1 MGKRSR
7 SKHDREPQP
16 PKATVITARD
26 DRRETVILAAIL
38 FLATLLAYAHVVKHD
53 FVSFDDPIYVT
64 QNGHVR
70 SGLSPDNISW
80 AFTTTH
86 AFNWHPL
93 TWISHQ
99 LDVSLFGVNAGR
111 LAAGNVLLHAL
122 SSILLL
128 FLLRR
133 MTGRTFPSAAI
144 AALFALHPAHVESV
158 AWISE
163 RKDVLS
169 TLLFLA
175 TIWLYVDWSERRTP
189 ARYAAMLAVFA
200 LALLAKPMVV
210 TLPFVLLLLDWWPL
224 KRGVQIKDKLP
235 LLAMLIPAI
244 VMTLRAQLI
253 AVAIPLSERLS
264 NAIQSYVSY
273 LLLLAWPAR
282 LAIIYPMRPPSPG
295 LTFATLLVLLAIT
308 AAALYF
314 ARRAPFA
321 LTGWLWYLGTLV
333 PVIGI
338 VQVGRQAM
346 ADRYTY
352 IPSIGIFIAVV
363 FLIDR
368 LPVPRAALI
377 GATTVIVAIFAFLTF
392 AQVRTWQNSTTLYR
406 HAIDVTS
413 DNDIA
418 HTLLGEVYNGAHDT
432 AAAEREFNAAIE
444 INPNNEEALLDF
456 GRMKLAAGKNAEAIP
471 LLERALKIRDDIT
484 TRASLEGARGN
495 LPAALAAYQQAVRE
509 RPELADRHNDFAAM
523 LAAAGRDDE
532 AIEHYNEAIRI
543 DPNQYDARMNLG
555 AILSRRNR
563 NQDAVTQF
571 RAAAEIVPTS
581 AEPHVYLALVYAS
594 DKRVDEAVAELKA
607 AIAVDHD
614 QANTQLTNALHIQP
628 NPTNIDAY
636 ASFLETQRH

>member
-1 MGKRSR
+1 
-7 SKHDREPQP
+7 
-16 PKATVITARD
+16 
-26 DRRETVILAAIL
+26 
-38 FLATLLAYAHVVKHD
+38 
-53 FVSFDDPIYVT
+53 
-64 QNGHVR
+64 
-70 SGLSPDNISW
+70 
-80 AFTTTH
+80 
-86 AFNWHPL
+86 
-93 TWISHQ
+93 
-99 LDVSLFGVNAGR
+99 
-111 LAAGNVLLHAL
+111 
-122 SSILLL
+122 
-128 FLLRR
+128 
-133 MTGRTFPSAAI
+133 
-144 AALFALHPAHVESV
+144 
-158 AWISE
+158 
-163 RKDVLS
+163 
-169 TLLFLA
+169 
-175 TIWLYVDWSERRTP
+175 
-189 ARYAAMLAVFA
+189 
-200 LALLAKPMVV
+200 MVV

>member
-1 MGKRSR
+1 VGKRSR
-7 SKHDREPQP
+7 GKREHEPQQ
-16 PKATVITARD
+16 PKLVVAKPDDAR
-26 DRRETVILAAIL
+26 RARTLAIIL
-38 FLATLLAYAHVVKHD
+38 FVATLLSFSHVIQHD

-70 SGLSPDNISW
+70 TGLNAANLAW
-80 AFTTTH
+80 AFTTYH

-111 LAAGNVLLHAL
+111 LAAINVLFHAL
-122 SSILLL
+122 SGVLL
-128 FLLRR
+128 FLLMRR
-133 MTGRTFPSAAI
+133 MTGRMYPSAAI

-175 TIWLYVDWSERRTP
+175 TILLYVEK
-189 ARYAAMLAVFA
+189 RYLAMYVAFA

-224 KRGVQIKDKLP
+224 KRGIRIKEKLP
-235 LLAMLIPAI
+235 LFAMVIPAI
-244 VMTLRAQLI
+244 VLTLRAQAKGI
-253 AVAIPLSERLS
+253 AVGISLAERLG

-273 LLLLAWPAR
+273 LLTLAWPTH
-282 LAIIYPMRPPSPG
+282 LAIIYPMRPPSPA
-295 LTFATLLVLLAIT
+295 LTFGALIMLLAIT

-321 LTGWLWYLGTLV
+321 IVGWLWYLGTLV

-368 LPVPRAALI
+368 LTVPRNALV
-377 GATTVIVAIFAFLTF
+377 GATAAILTLFANLTF
-392 AQVRTWQNSTTLYR
+392 RQTQTWQNSETLYR
-406 HAIDVTS
+406 HAIEVTS
-413 DNDIA
+413 NNDVA

-432 AAAEREFNAAIE
+432 AAAEREFNAALE
-444 INPNNEEALLDF
+444 INPKNEETLLDF
-456 GRMKLAAGKNAEAIP
+456 GRLKLAMGNTKEAIP
-471 LLERALKIRDDIT
+471 LLERALAARDDVA
-484 TRASLEGARGN
+484 TRAALERARGN
-495 LPAALAAYQQAVRE
+495 FDAALAAYQQAVRE
-509 RPELADRHNDFAAM
+509 RPELADRHNDYAAM
-523 LAAAGRDDE
+523 LARTGRDDE
-532 AIEHYNEAIRI
+532 AVEHYNEALRI
-543 DPNQYDARMNLG
+543 DPAQYDARMNLG
-555 AILSRRNR
+555 AILSRRN
-563 NQDAVTQF
+563 NNAGAIEQF
-571 RAAAEIVPTS
+571 KAAAESLPS
-581 AEPHVYLALVYAS
+581 SPEPHVYLALVYATE
-594 DKRVDEAVAELKA
+594 KRFIEAVSEVKAAKAIDHDEANA
-607 AIAVDHD
+607 
-614 QANTQLTNALHIQP
+614 QLTNAVHLQP
-628 NPTNIDAY
+628 NPSNIDAY
-636 ASFLETQRH
+636 EKYLEAHR